1 MSKPTWDDVRRM
13 KRTEHTLVGNQV
25 EVLALNSDGDVY
37 LVPATIYEA
46 LLRLAN
52 EVRQFRI
59 SPIGDDFDD
68 IARATV
74 MIERSDDALSE
85 FGPLPEVSDE

>member
-1 MSKPTWDDVRRM
+1 MSKPTWSDVSAISGLDD
-13 KRTEHTLVGNQV
+13 GC
-25 EVLALNSDGDVY
+25 SVY
-37 LVPATIYEA
+37 IVPAPIYEA

-59 SPIGDDFDD
+59 SPIGDDCDD
-68 IARATV
+68 IARATA

-85 FGPLPEVSDE
+85 FGPLPEVSDD